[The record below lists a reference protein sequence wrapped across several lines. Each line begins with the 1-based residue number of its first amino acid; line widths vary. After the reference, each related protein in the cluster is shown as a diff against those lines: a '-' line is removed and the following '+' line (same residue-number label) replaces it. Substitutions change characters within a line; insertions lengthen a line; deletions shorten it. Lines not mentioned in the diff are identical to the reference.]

1 MFIDHGSAGRP
12 SVRRAMSGVG
22 MDTLNF
28 VVYMALLTEGGLVL
42 RWIYKHGPPGGGQAH
57 HFSAKQESR
66 MAGRPRRTWYE
77 RLIGERRCAPT

>member
-1 MFIDHGSAGRP
+1 
-12 SVRRAMSGVG
+12 MSGVG

-66 MAGRPRRTWYE
+66 MTGAVAHLVRAPHRRTTVRANVTIYGDS
-77 RLIGERRCAPT
+77 ITN